1 VEREVLGRMLAAV
14 AYPGGE
20 GTFSPGGSLANMTAM
35 LIARNEA
42 LQTVRDEGFRD
53 QRLTVYTSSAGHYSI
68 RKAAGILGLGR
79 ESVREV
85 PCDENG
91 TMLPSELERS
101 VGADRDRGLRPFFI
115 NATAGTTVLGA
126 VDPIDEIAQIA
137 RAHDAWLHVDGA
149 LGGSALLS
157 SRYRDLLAGIE
168 SSASMA
174 WNAHKMMGV
183 PLACSVLLLRRKGLL
198 AQHLGETA
206 NYLFQADE
214 EELNPGTRSLQCGR
228 RADGLKLWAI
238 WKRLGDRGLDTRM
251 TYILDLA
258 RTAARFIDS
267 DPDLELVSQP
277 QTVNV
282 CFRIRGVPSAELC
295 DYLDQKGIFKI
306 GHGTVGDR
314 NAIRLVCV
322 NPDLDEARVEAVLGE
337 IKAAAAAFGDERC

>member
-1 VEREVLGRMLAAV
+1 
-14 AYPGGE
+14 
-20 GTFSPGGSLANMTAM
+20 
-35 LIARNEA
+35 
-42 LQTVRDEGFRD
+42 
-53 QRLTVYTSSAGHYSI
+53 
-68 RKAAGILGLGR
+68 
-79 ESVREV
+79 
-85 PCDENG
+85 
-91 TMLPSELERS
+91 
-101 VGADRDRGLRPFFI
+101 
-115 NATAGTTVLGA
+115 
-126 VDPIDEIAQIA
+126 
-137 RAHDAWLHVDGA
+137 
-149 LGGSALLS
+149 
-157 SRYRDLLAGIE
+157 
-168 SSASMA
+168 MA